1 MKKALSLLLLLFFT
15 SILWAEPVTQKGSV
29 DVTAHVKAGSGNAGG
44 GVVANGVNI
53 LLAVQTV
60 TGSPATDPTAWTDR
74 TSDGILNDSDDVTAK
89 FTYNGEVVGGTES
102 NEADS
107 FFILVGI
114 NSNAESTQ
122 TVEVSFAPSA
132 WQLTRDGSST
142 TINQDDMS
150 ITSDV
155 SKSTPSDDDKL
166 SSSVE
171 SEGPAD
177 EKLKVEVRP
186 GLVENTNL
194 VGFSHIEWALNK
206 TPDAGDYSS
215 TITVTISVDG
225 AASAEQGA

>member
-1 MKKALSLLLLLFFT
+1 MGR
-15 SILWAEPVTQKGSV
+15 EPVTKTDSV
-29 DVTAHVKAGSGNAGG
+29 DVTAHVNAGSGNEGG
-44 GVVANGVNI
+44 GVGANCVNI

-60 TGSPATDPTAWTDR
+60 SGTSATDPTAWADS
-74 TSDGILNDSDDVTAK
+74 TSDGVLDDSDDVTAK
-89 FTYNGEVVGGTES
+89 FSYNEETVGGTES

-122 TVEVSFAPSA
+122 TVEVSFAPSG
-132 WQLTRDGSST
+132 WQLTRGGSAAT
-142 TINQDDMS
+142 TISQDDMS

-155 SKSTPSDDDKL
+155 SKSTPSDNKL
-166 SSSVE
+166 SSSME
-171 SEGPAD
+171 NEGTAD
-177 EKLKVEVRP
+177 ENLKVTVSP

-194 VGFSHIEWALNK
+194 VGFSHIEWALKK

>member
-1 MKKALSLLLLLFFT
+1 MKKALSLLLLLFIT
-15 SILWAEPVTQKGSV
+15 SILWAEPVTKTDSV
-29 DVTAHVKAGSGNAGG
+29 DVTAHVNAGSGNEGG
-44 GVVANGVNI
+44 GVGANGVNI

-60 TGSPATDPTAWTDR
+60 SGTSATDPTAWADS
-74 TSDGILNDSDDVTAK
+74 TSDGVLDDNDDVTAK
-89 FTYNGEVVGGTES
+89 FSYNGETVGGTES

-122 TVEVSFAPSA
+122 TVEVSFAPSD
-132 WQLTRDGSST
+132 WQLTRDGST
-142 TINQDDMS
+142 TAISQDDMS

-155 SKSTPSDDDKL
+155 SKSTPSDNKL
-166 SSSVE
+166 SSSVGN
-171 SEGPAD
+171 EGTAD
-177 EKLKVEVRP
+177 EKLKVTVSP

-215 TITVTISVDG
+215 TIAVTITVDG
-225 AASAEQGA
+225 AASVELGA

>member
-1 MKKALSLLLLLFFT
+1 MGR
-15 SILWAEPVTQKGSV
+15 EPVTKTDSV
-29 DVTAHVKAGSGNAGG
+29 DVTAHVNAGSGNEGG
-44 GVVANGVNI
+44 GVGANCVNI

-60 TGSPATDPTAWTDR
+60 SGTSATDPTAWADS
-74 TSDGILNDSDDVTAK
+74 TSDGVLDDSDDVTAK
-89 FTYNGEVVGGTES
+89 FSYNEETVGGTES

-122 TVEVSFAPSA
+122 TVEVSFAPSG
-132 WQLTRDGSST
+132 WQLTRGGSAAT
-142 TINQDDMS
+142 TISQDDMS

-155 SKSTPSDDDKL
+155 SKSTPSDNKL
-166 SSSVE
+166 SISME
-171 SEGPAD
+171 NEGTAD
-177 EKLKVEVRP
+177 ENLKVTVSP

-194 VGFSHIEWALNK
+194 VGFSHIEWALKK

>member
-1 MKKALSLLLLLFFT
+1 MGR
-15 SILWAEPVTQKGSV
+15 EPVTKTDSV
-29 DVTAHVKAGSGNAGG
+29 DVTAHVNAGSGNEGG
-44 GVVANGVNI
+44 GVGANCVNI

-60 TGSPATDPTAWTDR
+60 SGTSATDPTAWADS
-74 TSDGILNDSDDVTAK
+74 TSDGVLDDNDDVTAK
-89 FTYNGEVVGGTES
+89 FSYNEETVGGTES

-122 TVEVSFAPSA
+122 TVEVSFAPSG
-132 WQLTRDGSST
+132 WQLTRGGSAAT
-142 TINQDDMS
+142 TISQDDMS

-155 SKSTPSDDDKL
+155 SKSTSSDNKL
-166 SSSVE
+166 SSSME
-171 SEGPAD
+171 NEGTAD
-177 EKLKVEVRP
+177 EKLKVTVSP

>member
-15 SILWAEPVTQKGSV
+15 SILWAEPVTQKDSV
-29 DVTAHVKAGSGNAGG
+29 DVTAHVKAGSGNEDG
-44 GVVANGVNI
+44 GVEANGVNI

-60 TGSPATDPTAWTDR
+60 TGSPATDPTAWADS
-74 TSDGILNDSDDVTAK
+74 TSDGILDDSDDVTAK
-89 FTYNGEVVGGTES
+89 FTYNEETVGGTE
-102 NEADS
+102 NNKADS

-122 TVEVSFAPSA
+122 TVEVSFAPSD
-132 WQLTRDGSST
+132 WKLTRDGSST
-142 TINQDDMS
+142 TISQDDMS

-155 SKSTPSDDDKL
+155 SRSTPSDDKL

-171 SEGPAD
+171 DEGTAD
-177 EKLKVEVRP
+177 EKLKVTVSP

>member
-15 SILWAEPVTQKGSV
+15 SILWAEPVTKTDSV
-29 DVTAHVKAGSGNAGG
+29 DVTAHVNAGSGNEGG
-44 GVVANGVNI
+44 GVGANGVNI

-60 TGSPATDPTAWTDR
+60 SGTSATDPTKWEDSTN
-74 TSDGILNDSDDVTAK
+74 DGVLGDGDDVTAK
-89 FTYNGEVVGGTES
+89 FSYNGETVGGTES

-122 TVEVSFAPSA
+122 TVEVSFAPSD
-132 WQLTRDGSST
+132 WQLTRDGST
-142 TINQDDMS
+142 TAISQDDMS

-155 SKSTPSDDDKL
+155 SKSTPSDNKL
-166 SSSVE
+166 SSSVGN
-171 SEGPAD
+171 EGTAD
-177 EKLKVEVRP
+177 EKLKVTVSP

-206 TPDAGDYSS
+206 SPDAGDYSS

-225 AASAEQGA
+225 AALAEQGA

>member
-1 MKKALSLLLLLFFT
+1 MGR
-15 SILWAEPVTQKGSV
+15 EPVTKTDSV
-29 DVTAHVKAGSGNAGG
+29 DVTAHVNAGSGNEGG
-44 GVVANGVNI
+44 GVGANCVNI

-60 TGSPATDPTAWTDR
+60 SGTSATDPTAWADS
-74 TSDGILNDSDDVTAK
+74 TSDGVLDDSDDVTAK
-89 FTYNGEVVGGTES
+89 FSYNEETVGGTES

-122 TVEVSFAPSA
+122 TVEVSFAPSG
-132 WQLTRDGSST
+132 WQLTRGGSADT
-142 TINQDDMS
+142 TISQDDMS

-155 SKSTPSDDDKL
+155 SKSTPSDNKL
-166 SSSVE
+166 SSSME
-171 SEGPAD
+171 NEGTAD
-177 EKLKVEVRP
+177 ENLKVTVSP

-194 VGFSHIEWALNK
+194 VGFSHIEWALKK

>member
-15 SILWAEPVTQKGSV
+15 SILWAELVTKTDSV
-29 DVTAHVKAGSGNAGG
+29 DVTAHVNAGSGNEGG
-44 GVVANGVNI
+44 GVGANGVNI

-60 TGSPATDPTAWTDR
+60 SGTSATDPTKWEDSTN
-74 TSDGILNDSDDVTAK
+74 DGVLGDDVTAK
-89 FTYNGEVVGGTES
+89 FSYNGETVGGTES

-122 TVEVSFAPSA
+122 TVEVSFALSD
-132 WQLTRDGSST
+132 WQLTRDGST
-142 TINQDDMS
+142 TAISQDDMS

-155 SKSTPSDDDKL
+155 SKSTPSDNKL
-166 SSSVE
+166 SSSVGN
-171 SEGPAD
+171 EGTAD
-177 EKLKVEVRP
+177 EKLKVTVSP

-225 AASAEQGA
+225 AALAEQGA

>member
-1 MKKALSLLLLLFFT
+1 MKKALSLLLLLCIT
-15 SILWAEPVTQKGSV
+15 SILWAEPVPTTDSV
-29 DVTAHVKAGSGNAGG
+29 DVTAHVNVGSGSEGG
-44 GVVANGVNI
+44 GVEANGVNI

-60 TGSPATDPTAWTDR
+60 TGSPATDPTAWADN
-74 TSDGILNDSDDVTAK
+74 TSDGVLNDSDDVTAK
-89 FTYNGEVVGGTES
+89 FTYNGEVVGGTER

-122 TVEVSFAPSA
+122 TVEVSFAPSD
-132 WQLTRDGSST
+132 WKLTRDGSSK
-142 TINQDDMS
+142 TISQEEMS

-155 SKSTPSDDDKL
+155 SKSTPSDNIL

-171 SEGPAD
+171 NEGTAD

-186 GLVENTNL
+186 GLVESTNL
-194 VGFSHIEWALNK
+194 VGFSHIEWVLNK

-215 TITVTISVDG
+215 TITG
-225 AASAEQGA
+225 A